1 MRGFV
6 MGKET
11 KNLVLEVSFG
21 IVVFTVAAMLVTL
34 AFYPD
39 RAVFLG
45 LLLGM
50 FLALAMFLSMAVVL
64 EGSMRTDDPGTV
76 QKRSV
81 ISAVV
86 RYVALIVILV
96 TVIVRFSDVFNPV
109 AVVIGVLG
117 LKAGAY
123 LQPVI
128 HRIAARGTKTE

>member
-6 MGKET
+6 MGKDT
-11 KNLVLEVSFG
+11 KNLIFEVSLG
-21 IVVFTVAAMLVTL
+21 IVLFTAAACLLALVF
-34 AFYPD
+34 FPQ

-50 FLALAMFLSMAVVL
+50 VLAIAMFLSMAVVL
-64 EGSMRTDDPGTV
+64 EGSMRTEDPKTV

-86 RYVALIVILV
+86 RYLVLIIILV
-96 TVIVRFSDVFNPV
+96 TVIRRFEDQFNPV

-128 HRIAARGTKTE
+128 HRAAARGRKAE

>member
-1 MRGFV
+1 MSGFV

-11 KNLVLEVSFG
+11 KNLVLEVSLG
-21 IVVFTVAAMLVTL
+21 IVLFTAAACALALVFI
-34 AFYPD
+34 PQ
-39 RAVFLG
+39 RAVFSG

-50 FLALAMFLSMAVVL
+50 ILAIAMFLSMAVVL
-64 EGSMRTDDPGTV
+64 EGSMRTEDPKTV

-86 RYVALIVILV
+86 RYLVLIIILV
-96 TVIVRFSDVFNPV
+96 TVILRFEEQFNPV

-128 HRIAARGTKTE
+128 HRAVARGGKAE